1 MTTDF
6 GLAYLDPLK
15 PSFVLVFRWHLPYL
29 RIPHTTLASPIKIHS
44 TLGPPT
50 SGPEAPGYLLLE
62 PKSQTLGSG
71 VSIGLEQSG
80 NPNQHLGSGSA

>member
-6 GLAYLDPLK
+6 GLAHLDPLK
-15 PSFVLVFRWHLPYL
+15 PSFVLVLRWHLPYL
-29 RIPHTTLASPIKIHS
+29 RIPHPTLASPIKIHA

-62 PKSQTLGSG
+62 PKSSDSG
-71 VSIGLEQSG
+71 VRFQYW
-80 NPNQHLGSGSA
+80 LGTVWESEPTFRLW